1 VEEDMPPR
9 RPRRKAAIEATARFG
24 AEARGNRRYQAR
36 RQNQEHTPSVDVVS
50 DKPEEEPAEEHEE
63 EEEEEDPQMKD
74 EEGHSQGKEEPAGE
88 RQNEGEAS
96 TAPVP
101 EKVRV
106 NFRLPFVHHVPACL
120 LVRAIVPSRCHP
132 PR

>member
-1 VEEDMPPR
+1 MPPR

-24 AEARGNRRYQAR
+24 AEAQNRTRRYQAR
-36 RQNQEHTPSVDVVS
+36 RQNQEHTPSVDVLS
-50 DKPEEEPAEEHEE
+50 DKGPEEDREGAPAQEA
-63 EEEEEDPQMKD
+63 EEEEEDLEMKD

-101 EKVRV
+101 EKVRI
-106 NFRLPFVHHVPACL
+106 
-120 LVRAIVPSRCHP
+120 LVAFCSIL
-132 PR
+132 

>member
-1 VEEDMPPR
+1 MPPR

-36 RQNQEHTPSVDVVS
+36 RQNQDQTPSVDVVS
-50 DKPEEEPAEEHEE
+50 ENADEEPAEENEEPEE
-63 EEEEEDPQMKD
+63 EEAGSEEDLDMKE

-101 EKVRV
+101 EKV
-106 NFRLPFVHHVPACL
+106 CSQL
-120 LVRAIVPSRCHP
+120 LKCVLSRSF
-132 PR
+132 